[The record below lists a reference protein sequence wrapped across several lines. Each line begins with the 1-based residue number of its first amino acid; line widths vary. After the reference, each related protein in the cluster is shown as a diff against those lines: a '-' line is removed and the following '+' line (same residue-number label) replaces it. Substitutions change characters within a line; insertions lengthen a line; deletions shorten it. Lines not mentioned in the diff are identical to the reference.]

1 MLEALSQRFCCSK
14 SLKSVFLCYH
24 LQYSFKIFII
34 VFAFLYVKANPKEI
48 GEEIF
53 FPYFFR
59 KNADVSIF
67 VEIQSLSR
75 KSAWLPLFFFLDSNS
90 FYKDLVF
97 AHGPNLAQKP
107 HI

>member
-59 KNADVSIF
+59 KNADVRF
-67 VEIQSLSR
+67 KAYLEKVR
-75 KSAWLPLFFFLDSNS
+75 GYPYFS
-90 FYKDLVF
+90 FWIPIAF
-97 AHGPNLAQKP
+97 AK
-107 HI
+107 I